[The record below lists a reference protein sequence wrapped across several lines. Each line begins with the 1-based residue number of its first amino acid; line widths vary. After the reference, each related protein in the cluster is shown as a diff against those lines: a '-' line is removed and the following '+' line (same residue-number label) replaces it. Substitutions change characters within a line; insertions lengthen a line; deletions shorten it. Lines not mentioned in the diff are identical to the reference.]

1 MWTETMPVRSL
12 ISSGRGSLCFF
23 MFLVLPVSLAYAD
36 SYGQIANP
44 EFAPD
49 DWGLPDSA
57 IDSNQIPA
65 MKLNPDA
72 PDDRPLP
79 VYRIAPDTYM
89 LLGNIST
96 LNENN
101 RGWNGNAGFVI
112 TKDGVVMIDT
122 LGTPKLAK
130 RIIAT
135 IRTITDKP
143 IRYLI
148 VTHNHPD
155 HSYGAAPFAALEGVT
170 VIAHKGSILYNL
182 SETLD
187 TSVDYRRELFPVD
200 MQGFKPV
207 EADLYIDIEP
217 FKSHRLELGGAVFE
231 IYNTNQHHSHGDLVV
246 HQVNEDIVWISDLA
260 FNQRTTYLG
269 DGHSAQVISAQDWLL
284 SEFADAS
291 LMVPGHG
298 SAQTS
303 PFPMVGKTRDY
314 VQRMR
319 KAMEEA
325 VDEGIEMY
333 DAVQG
338 VEFEDWKDT
347 ALYEEN
353 QRANANFIYRE
364 MEQALFE

>member
-1 MWTETMPVRSL
+1 MMCTLTVNT
-12 ISSGRGSLCFF
+12 
-23 MFLVLPVSLAYAD
+23 VSAQ
-36 SYGQIANP
+36 SYGKIANP
-44 EFAPD
+44 DYAPD
-49 DWGLPDSA
+49 DWGLPVSA

-72 PDDRPLP
+72 PDNRPLP
-79 VYRIAPDTYM
+79 VYRIAADTYM

-96 LNENN
+96 LNEQN
-101 RGWNGNAGFVI
+101 RGWNGNAGFII
-112 TKDGVVMIDT
+112 TSEGVVMIDT
-122 LGTPKLAK
+122 LGTPRLAR

-135 IRTITDKP
+135 IRSLTDKP

-155 HSYGAAPFAALEGVT
+155 HSYGAAPFAELDGIQI
-170 VIAHKGSILYNL
+170 IAHKGSIQYNL

-187 TSVDYRRELFPVD
+187 SSVDYRRELLPDD

-207 EADLYIDIEP
+207 EADIYIDLEP
-217 FKSHRLELGGAVFE
+217 FASHRLELGGAVFD
-231 IYNTNQHHSHGDLVV
+231 IYNTDQHHSHGDLVV
-246 HQVNEDIVWISDLA
+246 YQVNENVVWISDLA

-269 DGHSAQVISAQDWLL
+269 DGHSTQIISAQDWLL

-298 SAQTS
+298 SAQTR
-303 PFPMVGKTRDY
+303 PFPMVAKTRDY

-319 KAMEEA
+319 VAMEAA
-325 VDEGIEMY
+325 VDEGVEMY